1 MGSEDELE
9 RQSLMETGGDGVA
22 GVYVGVH
29 RLEEGQRDRRTIPR
43 HGDQLVCHE
52 ALHLKKD
59 ETEKAILLASEF
71 NHVLCL
77 CVYIGQY

>member
-22 GVYVGVH
+22 GVHVGVH
-29 RLEEGQRDRRTIPR
+29 RLEEGQSDGRTIPR

-59 ETEKAILLASEF
+59 ERERPYYWHQNLTTSLSR
-71 NHVLCL
+71 
-77 CVYIGQY
+77 VYIGQY